1 MIIRNLATVHTPEG
15 VSLSASVTWE
25 EQSFAP
31 QTVHFDIGAP
41 VAGGDCGS
49 ANAFLAGCFPLAA
62 VYGEARVRIDS
73 YPCPMLMEGLR
84 TAHAWW
90 RGWGGMPDRAPV
102 IETGAR
108 VPSKGSRKQPQGA
121 MFLSGGVD
129 SLHTLL
135 INRRLYQHD
144 DPAYIRTAIVIH
156 GFDIGKR
163 PRDLE
168 QARFQMLLARLAP
181 IAAETG
187 LTLVPCRTNLRHLPS
202 PLGFWGYRHNG
213 AALAA
218 AGHATMAGSG
228 HILIASGNGVANDG
242 PLGSHPAIDGLFSSQ
257 LLTVVHDGARFSRL
271 DKIRDLA
278 QWPAAL
284 GALRVCSSPLG
295 EQANC
300 GRCEKCLRTRL
311 ELLAAGV
318 EWTEAF
324 GPSLTPAALWEAEP
338 ALAIGD
344 CSMLY
349 ADLLPILREREL
361 SALCRVIEGRIAAYR
376 ERARLGREWPVAAAA
391 QGVNIATGYHPL
403 HGEVAA

>member
-1 MIIRNLATVHTPEG
+1 MIIGDRATVHTPKG

-25 EQSFAP
+25 EQAIAP
-31 QTVHFDIGAP
+31 QTVRFDIGAP
-41 VAGGDCGS
+41 IAGGDRGS
-49 ANAFLAGCFPLAA
+49 ANAFLAACFPLAA
-62 VYGEARVRIDS
+62 VYGEQRLRIEG

-102 IETGAR
+102 IETGPRIPGRALR
-108 VPSKGSRKQPQGA
+108 AQSRGA

-129 SLHTLL
+129 SLHALL
-135 INRRLYQHD
+135 INHRLYHRD
-144 DPAYIRTAIVIH
+144 DPAYVRTAIVVH

-163 PRDLE
+163 PRDPE
-168 QARFQMLLARLAP
+168 QTRFEMLLARLAP

-187 LTLVPCRTNLRHLPS
+187 VTLVPCRTNLRHLPS

-218 AGHATMAGSG
+218 VGHATIPGPS

-242 PLGSHPAIDGLFSSQ
+242 PLGSHPTIDGLFSSQ
-257 LLTVVHDGARFSRL
+257 WLTVVHDGARFSRL
-271 DKIRDLA
+271 DKVRDLA
-278 QWPAAL
+278 RWPAAL
-284 GALRVCSSPLG
+284 RALRVCSSQVG

-324 GPSLTPAALWEAEP
+324 GPSLTPAALWEVEP
-338 ALAIGD
+338 SLAIGD
-344 CSMLY
+344 CSLLY
-349 ADLLPILREREL
+349 ADLLPILRERGL
-361 SALCRVIEGRIAAYR
+361 AALVHIIEGRIAAYR
-376 ERARLGREWPVAAAA
+376 KRAHLGREWPAAAPTH
-391 QGVNIATGYHPL
+391 ATGCHRL